1 MDLNPDRGN
10 LQKRLRGC
18 GELMDK
24 EQDFGKSFYLV
35 AGLLI
40 LVAIVNFIIM
50 GAEKD
55 QSEMTTSTA
64 PLAMM
69 AKDAGH

>member
-1 MDLNPDRGN
+1 MDT
-10 LQKRLRGC
+10 
-18 GELMDK
+18 
-24 EQDFGKSFYLV
+24 EQNFGKSFYYI

-55 QSEMTTSTA
+55 QSESTTSSA
-64 PLAMM
+64 PM
-69 AKDAGH
+69 AVMARGAGH